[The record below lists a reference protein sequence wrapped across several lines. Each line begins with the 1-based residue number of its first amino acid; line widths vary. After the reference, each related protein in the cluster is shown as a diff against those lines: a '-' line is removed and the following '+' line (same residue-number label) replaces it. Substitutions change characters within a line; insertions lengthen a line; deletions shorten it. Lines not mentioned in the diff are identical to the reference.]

1 MFSKNL
7 FIIFITIISSSMQSM
22 NIVDLIN
29 QTDIAPRTALTHIE
43 NYFTSDECFALD
55 RDRIQAH
62 TERIRLNAE
71 KRKLLFENI
80 SRQNIMAQK
89 NTTQNSSVPYKKTFH
104 VNEFE
109 KSLCIPLRGYPVLT
123 VIDSKKS
130 KFLPKNVHNRAL
142 DQTKITKKK
151 FEKKKSIEHLMT
163 DIRKTAQKLT
173 ISVEKLNTEV
183 RNLLIQKK
191 VSATQSK

>member
-1 MFSKNL
+1 
-7 FIIFITIISSSMQSM
+7 MQSM
-22 NIVDLIN
+22 NIVDLLNPID
-29 QTDIAPRTALTHIE
+29 TAPRTALTHIE
-43 NYFTSDECFALD
+43 NYFTSDNCFTLD

-71 KRKLLFENI
+71 KRKLLFEGT
-80 SRQNIMAQK
+80 SQQNITTQK
-89 NTTQNSSVPYKKTFH
+89 YTTQNSSVPYKKTSH
-104 VNEFE
+104 ANAFE
-109 KSLCIPLRGYPVLT
+109 KSLRIPLQGYT
-123 VIDSKKS
+123 VSTIIDSKKS
-130 KFLPKNVHNRAL
+130 KFLPKNIHNKAL
-142 DQTKITKKK
+142 DQTKIGKKK